1 MILLARFIFINF
13 LSYYEKSYW
22 AAAFVFFLFN
32 VEFHMISCFHVVNK
46 LLNAKNFHQD
56 YKKKERKSLILANS
70 FDMSILYL
78 T

>member
-32 VEFHMISCFHVVNK
+32 VEFHMISCFHVVNII
-46 LLNAKNFHQD
+46 AQC
-56 YKKKERKSLILANS
+56 KEFSLGP
-70 FDMSILYL
+70 
-78 T
+78 